1 MKYVMTD
8 GLSTEILIRL
18 VKHAVELKKP
28 VMLLNIG
35 PTRAD
40 GLSGLV
46 KLDVRSGAILR
57 DVVRAVTYEFSSIS
71 CYRTLIYFQ
80 WYPGA
85 R

>member
-1 MKYVMTD
+1 MTD
-8 GLSTEILIRL
+8 GSSTDILIRL

-57 DVVRAVTYEFSSIS
+57 DVVKAVTYGFSSIS
-71 CYRTLIYFQ
+71 CYRTLIFFFQ
-80 WYPGA
+80 WYSGA